1 MLPAFLWSCQSPA
14 QAGDGLADE
23 LPQRLEQVK
32 HAHHAKRVKADDAA
46 ALPAARANE
55 IHWERDDR
63 ERRHADVEE
72 RPGPVSGFIRVEVVP
87 PIDRQQREEASAE
100 VELAERLDA
109 ARDQRLDNRRNER
122 DRAEQ
127 CKRVTFAA
135 QSLQPPSPR
144 GRNACS
150 AGMVESSL

>member
-1 MLPAFLWSCQSPA
+1 MLPVFLWSCEPPA
-14 QAGDGLADE
+14 NAGDGLADD
-23 LPQRLEQVK
+23 LPERLEQVE
-32 HAHHAKRVKADDAA
+32 HAQHAKRVKADDAA

-55 IHWERDDR
+55 IHRERDNR
-63 ERRHADVEE
+63 KRRYADVEE
-72 RPGPVSGFIRVEVVP
+72 RPGPVSGFILVEVVP
-87 PIDRQQREEASAE
+87 PIDRQQREETAAE

-109 ARDQRLDNRRNER
+109 TRDQRLDNRRHER
-122 DRAEQ
+122 DRSEQ
-127 CKRVTFAA
+127 RKRVTFAA

>member
-1 MLPAFLWSCQSPA
+1 MLPAFPWSCEPPA
-14 QAGDGLADE
+14 HAGDGLADE
-23 LPQRLEQVK
+23 LPQRLEQVE
-32 HAHHAKRVKADDAA
+32 HAQHAKRVKADDAA

-55 IHWERDDR
+55 IHGKRDDR
-63 ERRHADVEE
+63 KRRYADVEE
-72 RPGPVSGFIRVEVVP
+72 RPGPVSGFILVEVIP
-87 PIDRQQREEASAE
+87 PVDRQQREETAAE
-100 VELAERLDA
+100 IEVAEGLDA
-109 ARDQRLDNRRNER
+109 TRHQRLDNRRNER